1 MINPTTATMPP
12 SFKEKVAPKARMV
25 GRFFDRA
32 WRRLVGKR
40 RLNEDQSLLPLVI
53 QVLAAFSK
61 SDGQVVEEE
70 VDVVLGIL
78 RHGFP
83 DAVYSDLR
91 RQFREA
97 LAQQQDT
104 NAMAER
110 LSKALKPEQKVML
123 GVQLYD
129 LIARSDQVQNQMPA
143 FYSFMDRMGMAAQA

>member
-1 MINPTTATMPP
+1 MINPTTATAP
-12 SFKEKVAPKARMV
+12 SFFREKVAPTARLV

-32 WRRLVGKR
+32 WRRLIGKR
-40 RLNEDQSLLPLVI
+40 RLTEEQSLLPLVI

-70 VDVVLGIL
+70 IDVVLGIL

-97 LAQQQDT
+97 LAQQQDI
-104 NAMAER
+104 NSMAER
-110 LSKALKPEQKVML
+110 LSKALQPE
-123 GVQLYD
+123 
-129 LIARSDQVQNQMPA
+129 
-143 FYSFMDRMGMAAQA
+143 